1 MDYVNNIRN
10 HNINN
15 LIDHPINSNSNNEF
29 NNNIYLIINDLLSN
43 SEPNQVFHAI
53 IKYLAIE
60 KSQRYILER
69 HLLNYLKNKSNFNI
83 LIGLLKNNSSSQEN
97 LINTLL
103 ILLAF
108 TRRDKNLNSII
119 KNIDYLSEN
128 TDIFLH
134 YEKLLKNYTIH
145 INNLKK
151 TMIELENKLTEKRI
165 ELSNVGEKLDKD
177 LSLLENA
184 DKCPICLDGIKNY
197 IIVPCGHK
205 CLCEECSKLIKN
217 NNRDCPICNNKVENI
232 YKVFES

>member
-1 MDYVNNIRN
+1 MDYINNIRN

-15 LIDHPINSNSNNEF
+15 LIDHPINDNSNTF
-29 NNNIYLIINDLLSN
+29 DNNIYLIINDLLSN
-43 SEPNQVFHAI
+43 SEPNQVFNAI

-103 ILLAF
+103 LLLAF
-108 TRRDKNLNSII
+108 TRKDKNLNSII

-134 YEKLLKNYTIH
+134 YETLLKNYTIH

-151 TMIELENKLTEKRI
+151 TLIELENKLTEKRI
-165 ELSNVGEKLDKD
+165 ELSNVKEKLKKD

-184 DKCPICLDGIKNY
+184 DKCPICLDGIKTH

-205 CLCEECSKLIKN
+205 CLCEECSNLIKN
-217 NNRDCPICNNKVENI
+217 NNKDCPICNNKVENI